1 MDLEIKTEKE
11 LAMLMFGI
19 TLGHT
24 PKLEL
29 WHEETTDKEVIFGD
43 FGGFAL
49 VVQRDGKTIANYFDY
64 PEKVSAL
71 AIEGA
76 YAEACRESSQAFR
89 KWQKAKLKEQRKADR
104 KKKAEAKRAAKKGA
118 AVVQIK
124 GGAA

>member
-11 LAMLMFGI
+11 LALLMFGI

-24 PKLEL
+24 PKLEV
-29 WHEETTDKEVIFGD
+29 WHEGTTETEISFGD
-43 FGGFAL
+43 FEGFAL
-49 VVQRDGKTIANYFDY
+49 VVRSDGKTIATYFDES
-64 PEKVSAL
+64 EKVSAL

-76 YAEACRESSQAFR
+76 YAEACRESSETFR
-89 KWQKAKLKEQRKADR
+89 KWEKAKLREQRKADR
-104 KKKAEAKRAAKKGA
+104 KKKAEAKRAAKTGA